1 MTRLFCLAL
10 MLFGLGACGADNNTP
25 TLTTVLPT
33 ADCGEIFLSGDPPRA
48 TDAAAARSASSCFA
62 QAFQACALT
71 SLTIQE
77 PDNVTRQFSI
87 ARNGA
92 ACTLRQAFQADANS
106 PPAVVDC
113 KTARFENNTLVITG
127 CSHLGDFVLTP

>member
-1 MTRLFCLAL
+1 MTRFFCLVL
-10 MLFGLGACGADNNTP
+10 MLFGLGACGSDNTP
-25 TLTTVLPT
+25 TLTTKLPEGN
-33 ADCGEIFLSGDPPRA
+33 CGEIFLTGSPLRA
-48 TDAAAARSASSCFA
+48 MDAEAARSASACFA
-62 QAFQACALT
+62 QAFQKCAST

-77 PDNVTRQFSI
+77 PNNVTRQFSI

-92 ACTLRQAFQADANS
+92 TCALRQAFQADANS

-113 KTARFENNTLVITG
+113 KTARLENNTLVIEG